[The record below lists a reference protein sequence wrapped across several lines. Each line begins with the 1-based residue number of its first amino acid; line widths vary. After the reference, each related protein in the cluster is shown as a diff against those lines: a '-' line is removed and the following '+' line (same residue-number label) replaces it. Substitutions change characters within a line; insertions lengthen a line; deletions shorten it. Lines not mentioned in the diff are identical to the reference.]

1 MPQPLPKAISASTEN
16 AFGTSGRRLAFN
28 AEDKFCRHI
37 NQLADMASLVRWQSH
52 MAGNDTEN
60 EPMSSMNAF
69 MQAVGADSLLLDGA
83 EDKAASLCRAWII
96 QNCCGHPDRDAARL
110 VTANAGDSKVL
121 GYLNRSTL
129 HLRIPTFERNDLW
142 RCFCPSASAASSAPE
157 EMFSEIR
164 RRRALAEIDP
174 SPHPSPIRR
183 LNFCSRPMR

>member
-1 MPQPLPKAISASTEN
+1 MTLNLVGSPMPQPLPKAISASTEN

-96 QNCCGHPDRDAARL
+96 QNCW
-110 VTANAGDSKVL
+110 V
-121 GYLNRSTL
+121 
-129 HLRIPTFERNDLW
+129 IPTGTLPGW
-142 RCFCPSASAASSAPE
+142 SQQTPVTV
-157 EMFSEIR
+157 
-164 RRRALAEIDP
+164 
-174 SPHPSPIRR
+174 SPDI
-183 LNFCSRPMR
+183 